1 MRERRRVRRF
11 RFRSQQRSNSEGTAQ
26 HLLVDFDVAPP
37 LDSVLLV
44 HQAVRRPVPATRK
57 ATAASTPVA
66 QTKGSADG
74 YHCRIPLYRS
84 VTARSALCA
93 AAHTDHSAALS
104 ADPSGYATQQYSRLQ
119 HLYSY
124 IGRALTDAVGDQANV
139 SSSTVP
145 ASRGRQ
151 DSVPRL
157 SQCALYRPH
166 ERTEPHRTAPPRSD
180 GTLCILTPFRRWPT
194 RTDRRAL
201 RVVEPL
207 GRSRPLFGNAFQH
220 NRPLPLD
227 TIMEELAWIKVGL
240 CSQVNTCYCSTLR
253 CVAPCNAVLQHAE
266 RRGRPSL
273 QPLCCALYSCPL
285 SVPSLHSSVST
296 DYSEWAAPLAVALGT
311 ALHWPSPV
319 GS

>member
-1 MRERRRVRRF
+1 MRERRRARRF

-145 ASRGRQ
+145 ASAVGRTAYRGYH
-151 DSVPRL
+151 SAH
-157 SQCALYRPH
+157 CIG
-166 ERTEPHRTAPPRSD
+166 RTSAPNRTAPH
-180 GTLCILTPFRRWPT
+180 
-194 RTDRRAL
+194 RRA
-201 RVVEPL
+201 RMV
-207 GRSRPLFGNAFQH
+207 LF
-220 NRPLPLD
+220 
-227 TIMEELAWIKVGL
+227 V
-240 CSQVNTCYCSTLR
+240 Y
-253 CVAPCNAVLQHAE
+253 
-266 RRGRPSL
+266 
-273 QPLCCALYSCPL
+273 
-285 SVPSLHSSVST
+285 
-296 DYSEWAAPLAVALGT
+296 
-311 ALHWPSPV
+311 
-319 GS
+319 